1 MTIRTTTTAL
11 LTLLMAPI
19 GFSSIAMSGEL
30 NAALQLCE
38 ANPLCTHAS
47 VDAKG
52 GIAFKVRRANGT
64 VARLYCAANGEC
76 NRVYPRSQ
84 IGSVEEASSV
94 LALK

>member
-1 MTIRTTTTAL
+1 MTIRATTTAL
-11 LTLLMAPI
+11 LTLLIAPVVI
-19 GFSSIAMSGEL
+19 SAIAVSGEL

-38 ANPLCTHAS
+38 TNPLCTHTD

-64 VARLYCAANGEC
+64 VARLYCAADGEC

-94 LALK
+94 LALN